1 MKLSEEF
8 YELEQLGDV
17 NNISEIQ
24 SKTPGVLAHFE
35 SYKPILKS
43 YAFTNE
49 EQQRDVVSNEEIVT
63 VLKEIRD
70 AIDGFDLDG
79 ADAGMEKLNTFEVPD
94 EYKERMKKLRALV
107 ADVAM
112 EDVINET
119 TELIDELSK

>member
-1 MKLSEEF
+1 M
-8 YELEQLGDV
+8 
-17 NNISEIQ
+17 
-24 SKTPGVLAHFE
+24 AHFE
-35 SYKPILKS
+35 SYKPILKP
-43 YAFTNE
+43 YAFSNE
-49 EQQRDVVSNEEIVT
+49 EQQKDVVSNEEIVT

-79 ADAGMEKLNTFEVPD
+79 ADAGMEKLNTFAVPD